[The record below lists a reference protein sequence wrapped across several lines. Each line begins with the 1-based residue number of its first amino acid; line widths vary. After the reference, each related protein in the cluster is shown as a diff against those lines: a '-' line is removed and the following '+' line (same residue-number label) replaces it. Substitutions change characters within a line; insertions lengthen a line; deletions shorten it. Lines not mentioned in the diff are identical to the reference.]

1 MDVAVEVTEQVLAR
15 QAIEW
20 GEEQLRLAIDSA
32 ELATWYLDAGT
43 GEFFPSVRLKE
54 LFGYRPDDDMP
65 LEAGIDQITE
75 PYRKKVRQ
83 AVENTL
89 NTGAVY
95 DEEYEIEGF
104 HDKKLRWVR
113 ARGRLYKN
121 DLHTSGNFFGV
132 ITDITESKLQEQRKD
147 DFLSIASHELKT
159 PLTSLK
165 STLQLLDR
173 MKKDFTAP
181 MQVKLVEQA
190 NRSMEKISNLIDD
203 LLQVNRLD
211 IGQLALHKSTF
222 KIADMLN
229 KCCNH
234 VRVAGKHELV
244 FQGDEQL
251 KIYGDENRIDQ
262 VVVNLVNNAVK
273 YAPGSKEIYLS
284 VEEIPG
290 YAKISVKDTGPGISA
305 DKIPFLFNRYYR
317 AEQSTKVYSGLGLG
331 LYICA
336 EIVKRHGGEIG
347 VDTKPGAGSTF
358 WFTLPLGKN

>member
-1 MDVAVEVTEQVLAR
+1 M
-15 QAIEW
+15 
-20 GEEQLRLAIDSA
+20 
-32 ELATWYLDAGT
+32 
-43 GEFFPSVRLKE
+43 
-54 LFGYRPDDDMP
+54 
-65 LEAGIDQITE
+65 
-75 PYRKKVRQ
+75 
-83 AVENTL
+83 TL
-89 NTGAVY
+89 TTGAHFTVEY
-95 DEEYEIEGF
+95 QIEEARS
-104 HDKKLRWVR
+104 KKLRWLR
-113 ARGRLYKN
+113 AAGRVYKN
-121 DLHTSGNFFGV
+121 DAHQAGNFFGV
-132 ITDITESKLQEQRKD
+132 MADITESKLADQRKD

-234 VRVAGKHELV
+234 VRVAAKHELV

-305 DKIPFLFNRYYR
+305 DKVPFLFNRYYR